1 MAPHGNTP
9 ATATPPNDDDAEQED
24 TPLTQAAHTAAGP
37 GGSTVAAAVPRPPHG
52 EHRGTRILKWAAI
65 LASIAA
71 VGYFA
76 WGAATPPHAAP
87 TGGDAYLT
95 DVIGGGGRGDDPHA
109 VLKQQ
114 AAEAGV
120 ELTQEAMDKMRDAV
134 RG

>member
-1 MAPHGNTP
+1 MAPHANTP
-9 ATATPPNDDDAEQED
+9 ATATPPNDDDGDAEQED

-76 WGAATPPHAAP
+76 WAAATPLYTAP

-95 DVIGGGGRGDDPHA
+95 DVIGGVA

>member
-1 MAPHGNTP
+1 MAPHANTP
-9 ATATPPNDDDAEQED
+9 ATATPPNDDDGDAEQED
-24 TPLTQAAHTAAGP
+24 TPLTQAAHAAAGP
-37 GGSTVAAAVPRPPHG
+37 GGSTVPQ
-52 EHRGTRILKWAAI
+52 HRGTRILKWAAI

-76 WGAATPPHAAP
+76 WGAATPPHATV
-87 TGGDAYLT
+87 TGGGAYLS
-95 DVIGGGGRGDDPHA
+95 DVIIDDDPHA

-134 RG
+134 S

>member
-95 DVIGGGGRGDDPHA
+95 DVIGGGGGA
-109 VLKQQ
+109 TT
-114 AAEAGV
+114 
-120 ELTQEAMDKMRDAV
+120 LTRC
-134 RG
+134 